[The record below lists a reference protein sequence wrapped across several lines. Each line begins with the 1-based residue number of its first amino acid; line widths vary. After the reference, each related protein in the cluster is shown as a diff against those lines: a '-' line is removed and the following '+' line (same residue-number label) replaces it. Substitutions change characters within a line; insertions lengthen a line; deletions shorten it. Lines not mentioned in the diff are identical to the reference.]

1 MTKYRIMNQTTP
13 AEPSPPGRILQRD
26 LEALEVSHAVAAR
39 KLRLNI
45 TELEALLAGQLP
57 ITQALAE
64 RIAQAFGGRTEFWL
78 ELQTQFEN
86 HPKTSS
92 RGGVRD
98 GAGRKPLGLL
108 NKTVRVT
115 AKPDDMPLI
124 EAWLNAQDS
133 AAQAVAKLIL
143 RQAKRAAR

>member
-1 MTKYRIMNQTTP
+1 MTKYRIMNQNTP

-26 LEALEVSHAVAAR
+26 LEELEISHAVAAR

-64 RIAQAFGGRTEFWL
+64 RIAQAFGGRTKFWL
-78 ELQTQFEN
+78 ELQEQLER
-86 HPKTSS
+86 HPKSAS